1 MSINK
6 TIVVTSIIE
15 NKNRILILKRSER
28 VKSFRHNWAGVSGYF
43 EKNEDILSR
52 ALIEI
57 YEETKINKRDLILK
71 KILNETKIIIN
82 NEKMLTIQ
90 PFFFSSKTKN
100 ISLNWENSDFKWIK
114 EDQIK
119 NYDTVPKLTELL
131 LDCFNL
137 INNKICNHNKTA
149 RFI

>member
-1 MSINK
+1 MSSNK

-15 NKNRILILKRSER
+15 NDNRILILRRSER
-28 VKSFRHNWAGVSGYF
+28 VKSFRCKWAGVSGYF
-43 EKNEDILSR
+43 EKNEDLLSR

-71 KILNETKIIIN
+71 KILRETAVKTKDEKI
-82 NEKMLTIQ
+82 LAIQ

-100 ISLNWENSDFKWIK
+100 ISINWENSEIRWIK

-119 NYDTVPKLTELL
+119 NYDTVPKLTDFLKE
-131 LDCFNL
+131 CFAL
-137 INNKICNHNKTA
+137 INKDLRI
-149 RFI
+149 

>member
-71 KILNETKIIIN
+71 KIL
-82 NEKMLTIQ
+82 TIQ

-100 ISLNWENSDFKWIK
+100 ISLNWENSEFRWIK

>member
-6 TIVVTSIIE
+6 TIGVTSIIE
-15 NKNRILILKRSER
+15 NNNRILILKRSER

-82 NEKMLTIQ
+82 NEKFLRG
-90 PFFFSSKTKN
+90 K
-100 ISLNWENSDFKWIK
+100 
-114 EDQIK
+114 
-119 NYDTVPKLTELL
+119 
-131 LDCFNL
+131 
-137 INNKICNHNKTA
+137 
-149 RFI
+149 

>member
-15 NKNRILILKRSER
+15 NNNEILILRRSER
-28 VKSFRHNWAGVSGYF
+28 VKSFRHKWAGVSGYF
-43 EKNEDILSR
+43 EKNEDLLSR

-71 KILNETKIIIN
+71 KILNNTIIKIN
-82 NEKMLTIQ
+82 NEKLLTIQ

-100 ISLNWENSDFKWIK
+100 ISMNWENSEFTWIK
-114 EDQIK
+114 ENQIK

-131 LDCFNL
+131 MDCFTL
-137 INNKICNHNKTA
+137 INK
-149 RFI
+149 